1 MCCIFISIDKVKAI
15 TYEGTN
21 QNEMQYNINNFY
33 LEDNYII
40 INGWAVTNG
49 HQHLTGNN
57 THEYSLVLTDKT
69 TNESKIYVATLK
81 NVDKTQLMKTHEY
94 TVACNTNYS
103 TAACYYSYTMVGFEF
118 KIPVVDLRGDAEYNI
133 KLRIYEKLV
142 NRGLQ
147 QSIYALGIDNTYEKD
162 GIRYQLYS
170 DIHKTGISLLSSYLV
185 VRSGP
190 GQNYAQKMANFS
202 CSANGRY
209 LYWYPFGTFT
219 NIVGTARTNGNSI
232 DSELWLNLGY
242 NYASCVDG
250 KARAGNGNVYNGWG
264 PWVFMSGNGTPATIK
279 TTSLNNISIDELRT
293 YTTKKNTPA
302 KALITL
308 TSSINQNV
316 TIKAYHNDSLVYN
329 KTENISGTKTFV
341 INYIISNKGTFK
353 VEVINNYKTYSIF
366 SNIYVSSEKEYDI
379 AENDLSGVIIVDNPI
394 LVVTD
399 KNRNVTEYKEKIQ
412 LSAIPYEIDLSQGRG
427 ISGMTSAISYWYP
440 LEEFA
445 LNSDYS
451 VYALY
456 PSQEETLNYEILDGK
471 VKVDLVKDNI
481 VRNSNYDISYFHH
494 PNILLSVIQ
503 GNLFN
508 GSLDGYNYY
517 NGGGIWY
524 PSWNDDLGKYEYEY
538 VGTNL
543 GINRI
548 TIKRD
553 LSYTISSTMFG
564 TNNGKFTIK
573 RVNTPDSLNVIY
585 KKTFKYDELKSFL
598 EDDN

>member
-1 MCCIFISIDKVKAI
+1 MCCVFIPIKVKAI
-15 TYEGTN
+15 TYEDTN
-21 QNEMQYNINNFY
+21 QSVMQYNINNFY
-33 LEDNYII
+33 LEGDFII
-40 INGWAVTNG
+40 INGWAVTDG

-57 THEYSLVLTDKT
+57 THEYSLVLTDKI
-69 TNESKIYVATLK
+69 TNESKSYVATLK
-81 NVDKTQLMKTHEY
+81 NVDKTQLMKTHEH
-94 TVACNTNYS
+94 TVICSTNYS
-103 TAACYYSYTMVGFEF
+103 TAACYYLYTMVGFEF
-118 KIPVVDLRGDAEYNI
+118 RIPVSELRGDAEYNI
-133 KLRIYEKLV
+133 KLRIYEKSV

-147 QSIYALGIDNTYEKD
+147 LSIFALGIDNTYEKD

-170 DIHKTGISLLSSYLV
+170 DIHKTSVSLLSSYLV

-190 GQNYAQKMANFS
+190 GQNYAQKTSNFW
-202 CSANGRY
+202 CSYNGY
-209 LYWYPFGTFT
+209 DLYWYPYGTFT
-219 NIVGTARTNGNSI
+219 NIIGTARTNGNSI

-250 KARAGNGNVYNGWG
+250 KARAGNGTTYNGWG

-279 TTSLNNISIDELRT
+279 TTSLNTISIEELRT
-293 YTTKKNTPA
+293 YTSKKDTQA

-316 TIKAYHNDSLVYN
+316 TIKAYHNSSLVYN
-329 KTENISGTKTFV
+329 KVENISGTKTFA
-341 INYIISNKGTFK
+341 INYVIPNNGTFK
-353 VEVINNYKTYSIF
+353 VEIINSYKTYSIS
-366 SNIYVSSEKEYDI
+366 SNIYVSSEKVYNI
-379 AENDLSGVIIVDNPI
+379 TENDLSGIIIVDTPI

-440 LEEFA
+440 LEEFS

-456 PSQEETLNYEILDGK
+456 PSQEETLNYEIVDGK
-471 VKVDLVKDNI
+471 VKVNLVKDNI
-481 VRNSNYDISYFHH
+481 VRNNNYDISYFHH
-494 PNILLSVIQ
+494 PDILLSVIH

-508 GSLDGYNYY
+508 ESLGGYNYY

-538 VGTNL
+538 IGSNL

-553 LSYTISSTMFG
+553 LSYTVSSTMFG
-564 TNNGKFTIK
+564 VNNGKFTIK
-573 RVNTPDSLNVIY
+573 RVHTPESLNVIY
-585 KKTFKYDELKSFL
+585 RKTFTYDELKSFL
-598 EDDN
+598 EGDN